1 MANLY
6 PVDSRHLNNRYLEND
21 ETKFKRVRE
30 ASIPEDQIEVRS
42 LRGCI
47 DEQNLR
53 MGVDSS
59 FLYDYFPEEMKLK
72 IIKSLNIKDRLKI
85 ARTSRVNYE
94 LVQKSFINESVDLS
108 FKKITDDSLKIFS
121 FATEINVSSCPK
133 ITDEGLAHL
142 KNATT
147 VGLRDCS

>member
-1 MANLY
+1 M
-6 PVDSRHLNNRYLEND
+6 
-21 ETKFKRVRE
+21 
-30 ASIPEDQIEVRS
+30 RS

-72 IIKSLNIKDRLKI
+72 IIKSLNITDRFKI

-121 FATEINVSSCPK
+121 FATDS
-133 ITDEGLAHL
+133 
-142 KNATT
+142 
-147 VGLRDCS
+147 